1 MTLSSSEIDDL
12 KLAKKL
18 LEKPGFAA
26 KISKVVG
33 APIEKGFDL
42 LPGRWNEVVNKAA
55 HKSIETAFDVAL
67 RTVAHNRPVPPANRW
82 HKLAV
87 GTTGALGGAFGLPA
101 LAIELPV
108 STTIILR
115 SIADIA
121 RSQGEDLHT
130 PEARVQCLQ
139 VLALGGGSKND
150 DDAETAYFAA
160 RTAMAKAVSN
170 AAAYLTK
177 RGLSD
182 KSAPAIVRFIA
193 QIAARFSIVVS
204 EKLAAQAVPIMGAF
218 GGAAINTLFI
228 DHFQDMGQGHFMVR
242 RLERHHDPLDIRR
255 IYEGL

>member
-1 MTLSSSEIDDL
+1 MALSSSEIDDL
-12 KLAKKL
+12 ELAKKL

-33 APIEKGFDL
+33 APIEKGFAL
-42 LPGRWNEVVNKAA
+42 LPGRWNEVVNQAA

-67 RTVAHNRPVPPANRW
+67 RTMSHNRPVPPANRW
-82 HKLAV
+82 HKLAA

-108 STTIILR
+108 STAIILR

-130 PEARVQCLQ
+130 PLARLQCLQ
-139 VLALGGGSKND
+139 VLALGGESKKD
-150 DDAETAYFAA
+150 DEAETVYFAA

-170 AAAYLTK
+170 AAAFLTK
-177 RGLSD
+177 RGISD

-193 QIAARFSIVVS
+193 QIASRFSIVVS

-228 DHFQDMGQGHFMVR
+228 DHFQDMGKGHFIIR
-242 RLERHHDPLDIRR
+242 RMERHHDPLEIRR
-255 IYEGL
+255 IYEAL